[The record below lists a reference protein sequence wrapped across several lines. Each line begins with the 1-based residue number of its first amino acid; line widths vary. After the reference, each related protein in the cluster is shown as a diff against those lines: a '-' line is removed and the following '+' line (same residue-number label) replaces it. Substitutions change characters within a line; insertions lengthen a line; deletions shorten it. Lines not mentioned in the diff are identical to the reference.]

1 MSVHFEPH
9 FVRPYGQT
17 APGTPGG
24 LGTVDHGRAFR
35 CLTGMRVQARP
46 CVQPA
51 RSDCFSGF
59 HLGQSASSRPRPAF
73 RRWLLGRPI

>member
-17 APGTPGG
+17 APGTPEG

-35 CLTGMRVQARP
+35 CLTGMRVSGTAVRSARP
-46 CVQPA
+46 
-51 RSDCFSGF
+51 
-59 HLGQSASSRPRPAF
+59 L
-73 RRWLLGRPI
+73 